1 MRYTAN
7 YPIFKPVTDLA
18 MSIQN
23 NYVAIM
29 AGGIGS
35 RFWPES
41 RTSYPKQ
48 FIDILGTGRSLIQW
62 TYQRFKHICP
72 QENIYF
78 ITNQQYI
85 QTLKDQIPEVRDEN
99 IISEPS
105 RKNTAPCAAY
115 FAHKMM
121 ALNPKANI
129 IMSPADHLIMDE
141 RAFERT
147 AQEALDFVAHHEA
160 LLTLGI
166 KPTRPD
172 TGYGYIQYDVE
183 EELDKVYRV
192 KTFTEKPSLELARTF
207 LKSGD
212 FLWNSGIFVW
222 NVKTIMEALEKYLPE
237 MHDVFLQAKDVYNTH
252 KEFDKING
260 LYSQCTNISIDYGI
274 MEKAKNV
281 YVIPS
286 YFGWCDL
293 GTWESA
299 YENSEKDYL
308 GNAVY
313 GDNVMV
319 IDASECMIKVPNDK
333 LLVVQGLEQFI
344 VIDTPDVL
352 LICERNREQQIKE
365 YVAEVKRNK
374 GDKYL

>member
-1 MRYTAN
+1 
-7 YPIFKPVTDLA
+7 
-18 MSIQN
+18 
-23 NYVAIM
+23 M

-41 RTSYPKQ
+41 RTQLPKQ
-48 FIDILGTGRSLIQW
+48 FLDLLGTGRSLIQW
-62 TYQRFKHICP
+62 TYGRFKNICP
-72 QENIYF
+72 PENIYF
-78 ITNQQYI
+78 ITNEAYMD
-85 QTLKDQIPEVRDEN
+85 TLRQQIPEISDHN

-115 FAHKMM
+115 FAHKIM
-121 ALNPKANI
+121 ALNPDANI

-141 RAFERT
+141 PSFERT
-147 AQEALDFVAHHEA
+147 ANEALEFVANHKS
-160 LLTLGI
+160 LLTLGV

-172 TGYGYIQYDVE
+172 TGYGYIQYDDE
-183 EELDKVYRV
+183 QQIGKVYRV

-222 NVKTIMEALEKYLPE
+222 NVKTIMEALELYLPE
-237 MHDVFLQAKDVYNTH
+237 MHEVFSKAKDLYNTDAEH
-252 KEFDKING
+252 DAIVK
-260 LYSQCTNISIDYGI
+260 LYPHCTNISIDYGI

-299 YENSEKDYL
+299 YDNSEKDYL
-308 GNAVY
+308 GNAVL
-313 GDNVMV
+313 GKNVMV
-319 IDASECMIKVPNDK
+319 IDATECMIKAPNEK
-333 LLVVQGLEQFI
+333 LVVLQGLENFI

-374 GDKYL
+374 GDRFL

>member
-1 MRYTAN
+1 
-7 YPIFKPVTDLA
+7 

-23 NYVAIM
+23 NYVGIM

-41 RTSYPKQ
+41 RTHHPKQ
-48 FIDILGTGRSLIQW
+48 FLDLLGTGRSLIQW
-62 TYQRFKHICP
+62 TYHRFKQICP
-72 QENIYF
+72 KENIYF
-78 ITNQQYI
+78 ITNEQYI
-85 QTLKDQIPEVRDEN
+85 DTLKEQIPELADAN

-105 RKNTAPCAAY
+105 RKNTAACAAY
-115 FAHKMM
+115 FAHKIA
-121 ALNPKANI
+121 ALNPKGNI

-147 AQEALDFVAHHEA
+147 AHDALDFVAHHQC

-172 TGYGYIQYDVE
+172 TGYGYIQYDTE
-183 EELDKVYRV
+183 TELDKAHKVR
-192 KTFTEKPSLELARTF
+192 TFTEKPSLELAQTF

-222 NVKTIMEALEKYLPE
+222 NVQTIMDALNRHMPE
-237 MHDVFLQAKDVYNTH
+237 MHEVFNQAREAYNTD
-252 KEFDKING
+252 KEHGAIVK
-260 LYSQCTNISIDYGI
+260 LYPHCQNISIDYGI
-274 MEKAKNV
+274 MEKANNV

-299 YENSEKDYL
+299 YDNAQKDYL
-308 GNAVY
+308 GNAVL
-313 GDNVMV
+313 GSNVMI

-333 LLVVQGLEQFI
+333 LLVVQGLEKFI
-344 VIDTPDVL
+344 VVDTPDVL
-352 LICERNREQQIKE
+352 LICERSREQQIKE

-374 GDKYL
+374 GEKFL

>member
-1 MRYTAN
+1 
-7 YPIFKPVTDLA
+7 
-18 MSIQN
+18 
-23 NYVAIM
+23 M

-35 RFWPES
+35 RFWPVS
-41 RTSYPKQ
+41 RTKHPKQ
-48 FIDILGTGRSLIQW
+48 FIDLLGTGRSLIQW
-62 TYQRFKHICP
+62 TYHRFKHICP
-72 QENIYF
+72 KENIYF

-85 QTLKDQIPEVRDEN
+85 TTLKEQIPEVSDEN

-121 ALNPKANI
+121 ALNPNANI

-147 AQEALDFVAHHEA
+147 CYDALDFVSKNDA

-183 EELDKVYRV
+183 DEIDKVYRV
-192 KTFTEKPSLELARTF
+192 KTFTEKPSLDLARTF

-222 NVKTIMEALEKYLPE
+222 NVKTIMNELGKHLPE
-237 MHDVFLQAKDVYNTH
+237 MNEVFEQAKDVYNTP
-252 KEFDKING
+252 EEAGVIND

-281 YVIPS
+281 FVIPS

-299 YENSEKDYL
+299 YDNSEKDYL

-313 GDNVMV
+313 GKNVMI
-319 IDASECMIKVPNDK
+319 IDANECMVKAPDK
-333 LLVVQGLEQFI
+333 KLVVLQGLEQFI

-352 LICERNREQQIKE
+352 LICERSREQQIKE

-374 GDKYL
+374 GENYL

>member
-1 MRYTAN
+1 
-7 YPIFKPVTDLA
+7 
-18 MSIQN
+18 
-23 NYVAIM
+23 M

-35 RFWPES
+35 RFWPVS

-48 FIDILGTGRSLIQW
+48 FIDLLGTGRSLIQW
-62 TYQRFKHICP
+62 TYHRFKNIVP
-72 QENIYF
+72 PENIYF
-78 ITNQQYI
+78 ITNESYI
-85 QTLKDQIPEVRDEN
+85 DTLKEQIPEVSLDN

-105 RKNTAPCAAY
+105 RKNTSPCAAY

-121 ALNPKANI
+121 ALNPDANI

-141 RAFERT
+141 RAFEKT
-147 AQEALDFVAHHEA
+147 AKDALAFVAENKA

-172 TGYGYIQYDVE
+172 TGYGYIQYDEE
-183 EELDKVYRV
+183 EELNKVYKV
-192 KTFTEKPSLELARTF
+192 KTFTEKPSAELARTF

-222 NVKTIMEALEKYLPE
+222 NVQTIMDALAKHQPE
-237 MHDVFLQAKDVYNTH
+237 LNEVFQQATDAYNKPEEHDV
-252 KEFDKING
+252 ISS
-260 LYSQCTNISIDYGI
+260 LYAQCTNISIDYGI

-286 YFGWCDL
+286 YFGWSDL

-313 GDNVMV
+313 GKNVMV
-319 IDASECMIKVPNDK
+319 IDATECMIKAPDDK
-333 LLVVQGLEQFI
+333 LVVLQGLEEC
-344 VIDTPDVL
+344 VVVDTKDVL
-352 LICERNREQQIKE
+352 LICERSREQQIKE

-374 GDKYL
+374 GDKFL

>member
-1 MRYTAN
+1 MEIN
-7 YPIFKPVTDLA
+7 NQ
-18 MSIQN
+18 SN

-41 RTSYPKQ
+41 RTSHPKQ
-48 FIDILGTGRSLIQW
+48 FLDLLGTGKSLIQW
-62 TYQRFKHICP
+62 TYHRFTRVVP
-72 QENIYF
+72 RENIFF
-78 ITNQQYI
+78 ITNEQYI
-85 QTLKDQIPEVRDEN
+85 GTLKAQLPEVSDFN

-115 FAHKMM
+115 FAHKL
-121 ALNPKANI
+121 AKLNPNANI

-141 RAFERT
+141 ATFEKTT
-147 AQEALDFVAHHEA
+147 ADALEFVSRHKA
-160 LLTLGI
+160 LLTMGI

-172 TGYGYIQYDVE
+172 TGYGYIQYE
-183 EELDKVYRV
+183 TEKELDNAYRV
-192 KTFTEKPSLELARTF
+192 ITFTEKPSLELAETF

-222 NVKTIMEALEKYLPE
+222 NVQTILEAIAHFLPE
-237 MHDVFLQAKDVYNTH
+237 MSEVFSTANDVYNTPAEY
-252 KEFDKING
+252 KAMTK
-260 LYSQCTNISIDYGI
+260 LYPQCTNISIDYGI

-293 GTWESA
+293 GTWQSA
-299 YENSEKDYL
+299 YENCERDNF
-308 GNAVY
+308 GNAVL
-313 GDNVMV
+313 GNNVMV
-319 IDASECMIKVPNDK
+319 IDAADCMVKAPSEK
-333 LLVVQGLEQFI
+333 LVLLQGLKNFI
-344 VIDTPDVL
+344 VIDTQDVL

>member
-1 MRYTAN
+1 
-7 YPIFKPVTDLA
+7 
-18 MSIQN
+18 
-23 NYVAIM
+23 M

-41 RTSYPKQ
+41 RTHHPKQ
-48 FIDILGTGRSLIQW
+48 FLDLLGTGKSLIQW
-62 TYQRFKHICP
+62 TYKRFSEICP
-72 QENIYF
+72 KENIYF
-78 ITNQQYI
+78 ITNHHYI
-85 QTLKDQIPEVRDEN
+85 NTLKEQIPEINSDN

-105 RKNTAPCAAY
+105 RKNTAACAAY

-121 ALNPKANI
+121 ALNRKANI

-141 RAFERT
+141 NSFERT
-147 AQEALDFVAHHEA
+147 TNDALEFVAHHNA
-160 LLTLGI
+160 LLTMGI

-172 TGYGYIQYDVE
+172 TGYGYIQYDPE
-183 EELDKVYRV
+183 DELENVYKV

-222 NVKTIMEALEKYLPE
+222 NVNTIMDALEKYMPE
-237 MHDVFLQAKDVYNTH
+237 MHEVFLQATDVYNTS
-252 KEFDKING
+252 KEQEVVAG
-260 LYSQCTNISIDYGI
+260 LYSQCINTSIDYGI

-281 YVIPS
+281 YVMPS

-299 YENSEKDYL
+299 YENSTKDYL
-308 GNAVY
+308 GNAVF
-313 GDNVMV
+313 GDNVMI
-319 IDASECMIKVPNDK
+319 IDASECMIKAPKNK
-333 LLVVQGLEQFI
+333 LVLIQGLEKFI
-344 VIDTPDVL
+344 VIDTKDVL

-374 GDKYL
+374 GEKYL

>member
-1 MRYTAN
+1 
-7 YPIFKPVTDLA
+7 

-41 RTSYPKQ
+41 RTAKPKQ
-48 FIDILGTGRSLIQW
+48 FLDLLGTGRSLIQW

-72 QENIYF
+72 KENIFF
-78 ITNQQYI
+78 ITNQSYI
-85 QTLKDQIPEVRDEN
+85 GLLKEQIPDISDHN

-141 RAFERT
+141 RAFERSMF
-147 AQEALDFVAHHEA
+147 EALDFVAHHNA

-172 TGYGYIQYDVE
+172 TGYGYIQIETE
-183 EELDKVYRV
+183 EELDHGVARV

-212 FLWNSGIFVW
+212 FLWNSGIFIW
-222 NVKTIMEALEKYLPE
+222 NVNTIMDALEKYLPE
-237 MHDVFLQAKDVYNTH
+237 LNEVFVQADGMYNTPR
-252 KEFDKING
+252 EADVIAE
-260 LYSQCTNISIDYGI
+260 LYPQCTNISIDYGI

-281 YVIPS
+281 YSIPA

-293 GTWESA
+293 GTWDSA
-299 YENSEKDYL
+299 YDNSEKDYL

-319 IDASECMIKVPNDK
+319 IDANECIIKAPNEK
-333 LLVVQGLEQFI
+333 LVVVQGLEQHI
-344 VIDTPDVL
+344 IIDTPDVL
-352 LICERNREQQIKE
+352 LICERAREQQIKE

-374 GDKYL
+374 GEKYL

>member
-1 MRYTAN
+1 
-7 YPIFKPVTDLA
+7 
-18 MSIQN
+18 
-23 NYVAIM
+23 M

-35 RFWPES
+35 RFWPVS
-41 RTSYPKQ
+41 RQKHPKQ
-48 FIDILGTGRSLIQW
+48 FLDLLGTGRSLIQW
-62 TYQRFKHICP
+62 TYSRFQHICP
-72 QENIYF
+72 KENIYF
-78 ITNQQYI
+78 ITNQSYI
-85 QTLKDQIPEVRDEN
+85 NTLKAQIPEVSDAN

-121 ALNPKANI
+121 ALNPNANI

-147 AQEALDFVAHHEA
+147 AYDALDFVSRHDA

-222 NVKTIMEALEKYLPE
+222 NVKTIMTELAKYLPE
-237 MHDVFLQAKDVYNTH
+237 MHEVFLQATDVYNTPR
-252 KEFDKING
+252 EFEVINE

-299 YENSEKDYL
+299 YENSSRDYL

-313 GDNVMV
+313 GDNVMI
-319 IDASECMIKVPNDK
+319 IDATECMVKAPKDK
-333 LLVVQGLEQFI
+333 LVVLQGLEQFI
-344 VIDTPDVL
+344 VIDTNDVL

-374 GDKYL
+374 GEKYL

>member
-1 MRYTAN
+1 MN
-7 YPIFKPVTDLA
+7 
-18 MSIQN
+18 IQN

-41 RTSYPKQ
+41 RTHLPKQ
-48 FIDILGTGRSLIQW
+48 FLDLLGTGKSLIQW
-62 TYQRFKHICP
+62 TYNRFKHICP
-72 QENIYF
+72 KENIYF
-78 ITNQQYI
+78 ITNEAYMG
-85 QTLKDQIPEVRDEN
+85 TLRQQIPEISDAN

-115 FAHKMM
+115 FAHKIM
-121 ALNPKANI
+121 ALNPDANI

-141 RAFERT
+141 HSFERT
-147 AQEALDFVAHHEA
+147 AHEALEFVSKHKA

-172 TGYGYIQYDVE
+172 TGYGYIQYDAE
-183 EELDKVYRV
+183 KEIDKVYRV

-222 NVKTIMEALEKYLPE
+222 NVKTIMEALEQFLPE
-237 MHDVFLQAKDVYNTH
+237 TNEVFTQAKDLYNTPAEH
-252 KEFDKING
+252 DAIVR
-260 LYSQCTNISIDYGI
+260 LYPHCNNISIDYGI
-274 MEKAKNV
+274 MEKARNV

-299 YENSEKDYL
+299 YDNSNKDYL
-308 GNAVY
+308 GNAVL
-313 GDNVMV
+313 GKNVMV
-319 IDASECMIKVPNDK
+319 IDATQCMVKAPDDK
-333 LLVVQGLEQFI
+333 LVVLQGLENFI
-344 VIDTPDVL
+344 VVDTPDVL

>member
-1 MRYTAN
+1 
-7 YPIFKPVTDLA
+7 

-35 RFWPES
+35 RFWPVS
-41 RTSYPKQ
+41 RTGHPKQ
-48 FIDILGTGRSLIQW
+48 FLDLLGTGRSLIQW
-62 TYQRFKHICP
+62 TYNRFKHICP
-72 QENIYF
+72 KENIYF
-78 ITNQQYI
+78 ITNQSYI
-85 QTLKDQIPEVRDEN
+85 STLKEQIPEISDEN

-121 ALNPKANI
+121 ALNPNANI

-147 AQEALDFVAHHEA
+147 TFDALDFVAHHNA
-160 LLTLGI
+160 LLTMGI

-212 FLWNSGIFVW
+212 FLWNSGIFIW

-237 MHDVFLQAKDVYNTH
+237 MNEVFLQAKEVYNTPREH
-252 KEFDKING
+252 AVIND

-281 YVIPS
+281 YTIPS

-299 YENSEKDYL
+299 YENSDKDYL

-319 IDASECMIKVPNDK
+319 IDASECMIKAPNDK
-333 LLVVQGLEQFI
+333 LLVVQGLENFI

-352 LICERNREQQIKE
+352 LVCERNREQQIKE

-374 GDKYL
+374 GEKYL

>member
-1 MRYTAN
+1 
-7 YPIFKPVTDLA
+7 
-18 MSIQN
+18 
-23 NYVAIM
+23 M

-41 RTSYPKQ
+41 RTSFPKQ

-85 QTLKDQIPEVRDEN
+85 STLKQQIPELRDEN

-147 AQEALDFVAHHEA
+147 TFDALDFVAHHEA

-192 KTFTEKPSLELARTF
+192 KTFTEKPSLDLARTF

-222 NVKTIMEALEKYLPE
+222 NVKTIMDALEKYLPE
-237 MHDVFLQAKDVYNTH
+237 MHDVFLQAKDVYNTP
-252 KEFDKING
+252 KEFDKVNA

-313 GDNVMV
+313 GKNVMV
-319 IDASECMIKVPNDK
+319 VDASECMIKVPDNK
-333 LLVVQGLEQFI
+333 LLVVQGLEKFI
-344 VIDTPDVL
+344 VIDTKDVL

>member
-1 MRYTAN
+1 
-7 YPIFKPVTDLA
+7 
-18 MSIQN
+18 
-23 NYVAIM
+23 
-29 AGGIGS
+29 
-35 RFWPES
+35 
-41 RTSYPKQ
+41 
-48 FIDILGTGRSLIQW
+48 
-62 TYQRFKHICP
+62 
-72 QENIYF
+72 
-78 ITNQQYI
+78 
-85 QTLKDQIPEVRDEN
+85 TLKKQIPEISDEN

-121 ALNPKANI
+121 ALNPNANI
-129 IMSPADHLIMDE
+129 VMSPADHLIMDE
-141 RAFERT
+141 QAFERT
-147 AQEALDFVAHHEA
+147 TLDALEFVANHNA

-172 TGYGYIQYDVE
+172 TGYGYIQYDTE
-183 EELDKVYRV
+183 QELDRVYKV

-222 NVKTIMEALEKYLPE
+222 NVNTIYNAIEKHLPE
-237 MHDVFLQAKDVYNTH
+237 MHEVFLQAKDVYNTAAEH
-252 KEFDKING
+252 DVINNQ
-260 LYSQCTNISIDYGI
+260 YPQCPNISIDYGI

-286 YFGWCDL
+286 YFGWSDL

-319 IDASECMIKVPNDK
+319 IDATECMIKAPNDK
-333 LLVVQGLEQFI
+333 LVVLQGLENFI
-344 VIDTPDVL
+344 VVDTPDVL

-374 GDKYL
+374 GEKFL

>member
-1 MRYTAN
+1 MN
-7 YPIFKPVTDLA
+7 K
-18 MSIQN
+18 N

-48 FIDILGTGRSLIQW
+48 FLDILGTGKSLIQW
-62 TYQRFKHICP
+62 TFHRFKNICP
-72 QENIYF
+72 KENIYF
-78 ITNQQYI
+78 IINHAYVNL
-85 QTLKDQIPEVRDEN
+85 LKEQLPEVNPEN

-105 RKNTAPCAAY
+105 RKNTAACAVY

-121 ALNPKANI
+121 ALNKNANI
-129 IMSPADHLIMDE
+129 ILAPADHLIMDE
-141 RAFERT
+141 HSFERT
-147 AQEALDFVAHHEA
+147 TLEALDFVSNHEA

-172 TGYGYIQYDVE
+172 TGYGYIQYDFNDE
-183 EELDKVYRV
+183 IDKVFRV
-192 KTFTEKPSLELARTF
+192 KTFTEKPTLELAQTF

-212 FLWNSGIFVW
+212 FLWNAGIFVW
-222 NVKTIMEALEKYLPE
+222 NVNTIMTAIEKHMPE
-237 MHDVFLQAKDVYNTH
+237 MHEVFSQATDVYNTPQ
-252 KEFDKING
+252 EEPMINE
-260 LYSQCTNISIDYGI
+260 LYTQCTNTSIDYGI

-281 YVIPS
+281 FVIPS
-286 YFGWCDL
+286 NFGWCDL

-313 GDNVMV
+313 GKNVMV
-319 IDASECMIKVPNDK
+319 IDATECMIKSPGEK
-333 LLVVQGLEQFI
+333 LMVLQGLEKFI

-374 GDKYL
+374 GEKFL

>member
-1 MRYTAN
+1 
-7 YPIFKPVTDLA
+7 
-18 MSIQN
+18 MSNQN

-35 RFWPES
+35 RFWPVS
-41 RTSYPKQ
+41 RTKYPKQ
-48 FIDILGTGRSLIQW
+48 FLDLLGTGRSLIQW
-62 TYQRFKHICP
+62 TYHRFLEICP
-72 QENIYF
+72 KENIYF
-78 ITNQQYI
+78 ITNQHYI
-85 QTLKDQIPEVRDEN
+85 NTLKEQIPDISDHN

-121 ALNPKANI
+121 ALNPNANI

-147 AQEALDFVAHHEA
+147 AQDALDFVATHDA

-183 EELDKVYRV
+183 EELDKVYKV

-222 NVKTIMEALEKYLPE
+222 NVKTIMDALEKYMPE
-237 MHDVFLQAKDVYNTH
+237 MHEVFLQATDVYNTLREH
-252 KEFDKING
+252 AVISE

-299 YENSEKDYL
+299 YENSDKDYL
-308 GNAVY
+308 GNAVH

-319 IDASECMIKVPNDK
+319 IDATECMVKGNNDK
-333 LLVVQGLEQFI
+333 LIVLQGLEKFI

-352 LICERNREQQIKE
+352 LICERTREQQIKE

-374 GDKYL
+374 GERYL

>member
-1 MRYTAN
+1 
-7 YPIFKPVTDLA
+7 
-18 MSIQN
+18 MSDKN

-35 RFWPES
+35 RFWPMS
-41 RTSYPKQ
+41 RTAYPKQ
-48 FIDILGTGRSLIQW
+48 FIDMLGTGKSLIQW
-62 TYQRFKHICP
+62 TYHRFKKIVP
-72 QENIYF
+72 AENIYF
-78 ITNQQYI
+78 ITNQMYI
-85 QTLKDQIPEVRDEN
+85 DTLQQQIPEVNPDN

-105 RKNTAPCAAY
+105 RKNTSPCAAY
-115 FAHKMM
+115 FAHKIM
-121 ALNPKANI
+121 AKNPDANI

-141 RAFERT
+141 EAFEKT
-147 AQEALDFVAHHEA
+147 AMGALKYVSEHKA
-160 LLTLGI
+160 LVTLGI

-172 TGYGYIQYDVE
+172 TGYGYIQYNVQE
-183 EELDKVYRV
+183 EDGVHKV

-222 NVKTIMEALEKYLPE
+222 NVKSIMEALETYQPE
-237 MHDVFLQAKDVYNTH
+237 LNEVFLQATDVYNTDEERAYIS
-252 KEFDKING
+252 K

-286 YFGWCDL
+286 YFGWSDL

-299 YENSEKDYL
+299 YDNSNKDYL

-313 GDNVMV
+313 GKNVMV
-319 IDASECMIKVPNDK
+319 IDSNECMVKAPEEK
-333 LLVVQGLEQFI
+333 LLVLQGLEKYI
-344 VIDTPDVL
+344 IIDTEDIL
-352 LICERNREQQIKE
+352 LICERSREQQIKE

-374 GDKYL
+374 GEKFL

>member
-1 MRYTAN
+1 
-7 YPIFKPVTDLA
+7 
-18 MSIQN
+18 
-23 NYVAIM
+23 M

-41 RTSYPKQ
+41 RTSLPKQ
-48 FIDILGTGRSLIQW
+48 FLDILGTGKSLIQW
-62 TYQRFKHICP
+62 TYQRFLHICP
-72 QENIYF
+72 KENIYF
-78 ITNQQYI
+78 ITNHSYI
-85 QTLKDQIPEVRDEN
+85 STLKAQIPEIDDRN

-121 ALNPKANI
+121 AMNPDANI
-129 IMSPADHLIMDE
+129 ILSPADHLIMDE
-141 RAFERT
+141 RSFEHT
-147 AQEALDFVAHHEA
+147 TLEALDFVSKHNA

-172 TGYGYIQYDVE
+172 TGYGYIQYDTE
-183 EELDKVYRV
+183 DEISKVYRV
-192 KTFTEKPSLELARTF
+192 KTFTEKPSLELAQTF
-207 LKSGD
+207 LRSGD

-222 NVKTIMEALEKYLPE
+222 NVRTIMEALEKHLPE
-237 MHDVFLQAKDVYNTH
+237 MHEVFMQAKDVYNTP
-252 KEFDKING
+252 EEEAVISE
-260 LYSQCTNISIDYGI
+260 LYAHCTNISIDYGI

-299 YENSEKDYL
+299 YENSDKDYL

-313 GDNVMV
+313 GNNVMV
-319 IDASECMIKVPNDK
+319 IDATECMVKAPADK
-333 LLVVQGLEQFI
+333 LVVLQGLEQCI

-352 LICERNREQQIKE
+352 LICERSREQQIKE

-374 GDKYL
+374 GDRFL

>member
-1 MRYTAN
+1 
-7 YPIFKPVTDLA
+7 
-18 MSIQN
+18 MSNKN

-35 RFWPES
+35 RFWPVS
-41 RTSYPKQ
+41 RTQYPKQ

-62 TYQRFKHICP
+62 TYHRFKNICP
-72 QENIYF
+72 KENIYF
-78 ITNQQYI
+78 ITNQSYI
-85 QTLKDQIPEVRDEN
+85 ATLKEQIPEINDEN

-105 RKNTAPCAAY
+105 RKNTSPCAAY

-121 ALNPKANI
+121 ALNPDANI

-141 RAFERT
+141 KSFEKT
-147 AQEALDFVAHHEA
+147 AKDALEFVSNHNA

-166 KPTRPD
+166 KPSRSD

-183 EELDKVYRV
+183 EELNKVYKV
-192 KTFTEKPSLELARTF
+192 KTFTEKPSLELAKTF

-222 NVKTIMEALEKYLPE
+222 NVKAIMDALAKHQPE
-237 MHDVFLQAKDVYNTH
+237 LNEVFVQATDVYNTPDEH
-252 KEFDKING
+252 DVISR
-260 LYSQCTNISIDYGI
+260 LYAQCTNISIDYGI

-286 YFGWCDL
+286 YFGWSDL

-299 YENSEKDYL
+299 YDNSEKDYL

-313 GDNVMV
+313 GKNVMV
-319 IDASECMIKVPNDK
+319 IDATECMIKADDDK
-333 LLVVQGLEQFI
+333 LVVLQGLEEFV
-344 VIDTPDVL
+344 VIDTKDVL
-352 LICERNREQQIKE
+352 LICERSREQQIKE

-374 GDKYL
+374 GDKSL

>member
-1 MRYTAN
+1 
-7 YPIFKPVTDLA
+7 
-18 MSIQN
+18 MSNQN

-35 RFWPES
+35 RFWPVS
-41 RTSYPKQ
+41 RTGYPKQ

-85 QTLKDQIPEVRDEN
+85 QTLKEQIPELNDAN

-121 ALNPKANI
+121 SLNPNANI

-147 AQEALDFVAHHEA
+147 ALDALTFVSNHDA

-183 EELDKVYRV
+183 EELDMVYRV

-222 NVKTIMEALEKYLPE
+222 NVKTIMEALDRYLPE
-237 MHDVFLQAKDVYNTH
+237 MHEVFTMAKNVYNTPR
-252 KEFDKING
+252 EAEVISN

-281 YVIPS
+281 FVIPS

-319 IDASECMIKVPNDK
+319 IDASECMIKVPNEK

-374 GDKYL
+374 GEKFL